1 MILYLHGFASSP
13 QSYKAQRFQRG
24 FAALGIDI
32 TIPALDEGDFT
43 GLTLT
48 RQRRVIARAAAERPP
63 GEPLV
68 LIGSSMGGYLA
79 LLHATAH
86 PVTALVLMAP
96 AVDFLQRWRER
107 LGPAA
112 LQQWREQGTL
122 LVDHVAQRRP
132 LPLSYALME
141 DADLHP
147 PMPPACAPALVLQ
160 GVHDPVVPLDR
171 VQRWAAGQSS
181 VTLLTFDA
189 GHELTECVDDLFT
202 QTLRFLAA
210 LPAVAAAYPALCSVT

>member
-86 PVTALVLMAP
+86 SVTALVLMAP

-147 PMPPACAPALVLQ
+147 PMPPACALALVLQ